1 MTTHNQPAN
10 PFALPPRSA
19 GSSSDGAEY
28 DRKEFKQWVEN
39 LPIGHVGQ
47 TSRDLHKILDSLGYV
62 NITPIE
68 RFEALEMLQPP
79 LRFAL
84 DSLTSH
90 YLLDPLPLPKR
101 EHLIAR
107 LRQELMIKCVVAY
120 KVVLEQFHDESFTG
134 YLLHKHARAEALRRV
149 LFYLGQLLLHSYQL
163 YQEVPP
169 YIWREIH
176 GIYHYAVENELYQRD
191 PLRENGTKE
200 LDALSA
206 EGLYK
211 QILLLA
217 LAGPYQLMK
226 GDVIKVYSALKKW
239 ASSADL
245 LPLKGQP
252 ETTAGFVVDV
262 LSDQP
267 PSPHGAQSRKQVSNG
282 WFLGTERLRKVLE
295 TALRDAA
302 GDPQA
307 GAARPLQA
315 AGNLSVDLVAKL
327 ALVWGLGLSRQDKR
341 SGVSGKI
348 LMTCGIEAMYDVL
361 GGERQP
367 NMTEQRLGFKVT
379 SDEERPESRTAKQLA
394 RDEYVI
400 DAGPELN
407 LKVAEPRPESDSQP
421 AGEKAAEEAGA
432 AKVCTKICTI
442 VDHSSNGYH
451 LTFSGG
457 GDSRVRVG
465 ELVGLR
471 PAATESTGSGAWQ
484 LGVIRW
490 LHTQKTA
497 RLSFGVEL
505 FGGEIR
511 PIAIRRERGGSGV
524 VDYWCGF
531 QELCEDGRSTL
542 ILPAFYAADGDRLFL
557 THNGDAQAIRLQ
569 QPLQRS
575 DSFVQFWYEVVSDK
589 TAGKAQVSAAGQA
602 PGQGIDTEF
611 ESIWQSLH

>member
-1 MTTHNQPAN
+1 MTIHSQQAN
-10 PFALPPRSA
+10 PFALPPRSVGA
-19 GSSSDGAEY
+19 TSNGAEY
-28 DRKEFKQWVEN
+28 DRKEFKQWVED

-47 TSRDLHKILDSLGYV
+47 TSRDLHKILERLGIV
-62 NITPIE
+62 NISPIE

-79 LRFAL
+79 LRFVL
-84 DSLTSH
+84 DSLTNH

-101 EHLIAR
+101 ERLIAR

-191 PLRENGTKE
+191 PLRENGTME
-200 LDALSA
+200 PDALSA

-211 QILLLA
+211 QALLLA

-226 GDVIKVYSALKKW
+226 GDAQKVYSALRKW
-239 ASSADL
+239 IAAVDL
-245 LPLKGQP
+245 IPLKGQP
-252 ETTAGFVVDV
+252 ATATGFVVDV
-262 LSDQP
+262 LSDHP
-267 PSPHGAQSRKQVSNG
+267 PSPFGSQSRKQVSNG
-282 WFLGTERLRKVLE
+282 WLLGTERLRKVLE
-295 TALRDAA
+295 TALQDATEDSQI
-302 GDPQA
+302 GT
-307 GAARPLQA
+307 ARPLQA
-315 AGNLSVDLVAKL
+315 AGNLSADLVAKL
-327 ALVWGLGLSRQDKR
+327 ALVWGLGLTRRGKR
-341 SGVSGKI
+341 SGDSGKI
-348 LMTCGIEAMYDVL
+348 LMTCGIEAMYDSL
-361 GGERQP
+361 GGELQP

-379 SDEERPESRTAKQLA
+379 TDEEPADSLAGKQLA
-394 RDEYVI
+394 QDEYVI
-400 DAGPELN
+400 DAGSDLN
-407 LKVAEPRPESDSQP
+407 MNVAEPGPESST
-421 AGEKAAEEAGA
+421 AAEIAAEEPETT
-432 AKVCTKICTI
+432 KVCTKICTI

-471 PAATESTGSGAWQ
+471 SAAADNTRSGGWR

-490 LHTQKTA
+490 LQAQKTA

-505 FGGEIR
+505 FEGEVK
-511 PIAIRRERGGSGV
+511 PISIRRERAGSSV
-524 VDYWCGF
+524 IDYWCGF
-531 QELCEDGRSTL
+531 QEYREDGRATL
-542 ILPAFYAADGDRLFL
+542 ILPAFYAADGDRLYL
-557 THNGDAQAIRLQ
+557 THNGDAQTIRLQ
-569 QPLQRS
+569 QALQRT
-575 DSFVQFWYEVVSDK
+575 DSFAQFWYEEISGIS
-589 TAGKAQVSAAGQA
+589 AGKQGVADAVEP
-602 PGQGIDTEF
+602 PGQGIDNEF

>member
-1 MTTHNQPAN
+1 VTTNSQPAN

-19 GSSSDGAEY
+19 GSASDGAEY
-28 DRKEFKQWVEN
+28 DRKEFKQWVED

-47 TSRDLHKILDSLGYV
+47 TSRDLHKILDRLGVV

-68 RFEALEMLQPP
+68 RFEALEMVQPP
-79 LRFAL
+79 LRFVLDAL
-84 DSLTSH
+84 TGH

-101 EHLIAR
+101 ERLIAR
-107 LRQELMIKCVVAY
+107 LRQDLMVKCVVAY

-191 PLRENGTKE
+191 PLRENGTTE
-200 LDALSA
+200 PDALSA

-226 GDVIKVYSALKKW
+226 GDVQKVYSALKKW
-239 ASSADL
+239 VAAVDL
-245 LPLKGQP
+245 IPLKGQP
-252 ETTAGFVVDV
+252 VTDTGFVVDV
-262 LSDQP
+262 LSDHP
-267 PSPHGAQSRKQVSNG
+267 PSPYGSQSRKQISNG
-282 WFLGTERLRKVLE
+282 WLLGTERLHKVLD
-295 TALRDAA
+295 TALQDAA
-302 GDPQA
+302 EGSQL
-307 GAARPLQA
+307 GAARPIQA
-315 AGNLSVDLVAKL
+315 AGNLSADLVAKL
-327 ALVWGLGLSRQDKR
+327 ALVWGLGLTRRGKR

-348 LMTCGIEAMYDVL
+348 LMTCGIEAMYASL
-361 GGERQP
+361 GGELQP

-379 SDEERPESRTAKQLA
+379 SDEEPMDSLAGQHLA

-400 DAGPELN
+400 DAGSDLN
-407 LKVAEPRPESDSQP
+407 LKVAEPEPGSQTVT
-421 AGEKAAEEAGA
+421 ERAAEEPET

-471 PAATESTGSGAWQ
+471 SASADNSKQGGWR

-490 LHTQKTA
+490 LQAQKAA
-497 RLSFGVEL
+497 RLAFGVEM
-505 FGGEIR
+505 FEGEIK
-511 PIAIRRERGGSGV
+511 PISIRRERAGSSV
-524 VDYWCGF
+524 IDYWCGF
-531 QELCEDGRSTL
+531 QEQREDGRSTL
-542 ILPAFYAADGDRLFL
+542 ILPTFYATDGDRLYL
-557 THNGDAQAIRLQ
+557 SHNGDAQTIRLQ
-569 QPLQRS
+569 QALQRT
-575 DSFVQFWYEVVSDK
+575 DSFVQLWYEELSGASAEKV
-589 TAGKAQVSAAGQA
+589 QVAAA
-602 PGQGIDTEF
+602 SEPLGQGMDNDF

>member
-1 MTTHNQPAN
+1 MTTHNQQAN

-19 GSSSDGAEY
+19 GSVSNGADY
-28 DRKEFKQWVEN
+28 DRKEFKQWVED

-47 TSRDLHKILDSLGYV
+47 TSRDLHKILDRLGKV
-62 NITPIE
+62 NISPIE

-79 LRFAL
+79 LRFVL
-84 DSLTSH
+84 DSLTNH

-101 EHLIAR
+101 ERLIAR
-107 LRQELMIKCVVAY
+107 LRQELMVKCVVAY

-191 PLRENGTKE
+191 PLRENGTTE
-200 LDALSA
+200 PDALSA

-226 GDVIKVYSALKKW
+226 GDVQKVYSALKKW
-239 ASSADL
+239 IKAVDL
-245 LPLKGQP
+245 IPLKGQP
-252 ETTAGFVVDV
+252 VTATGFVVDA

-267 PSPHGAQSRKQVSNG
+267 PSPYGSQSRKQISNG
-282 WFLGTERLRKVLE
+282 WLLGTERLPKVLE
-295 TALRDAA
+295 TALQNASEDS
-302 GDPQA
+302 QI

-315 AGNLSVDLVAKL
+315 AGNLSADLVAKL
-327 ALVWGLGLSRQDKR
+327 ALVWGVGLTRRGKR
-341 SGVSGKI
+341 SGISGKI
-348 LMTCGIEAMYDVL
+348 LMTCGIEAMYDSL
-361 GGERQP
+361 GGELQP

-379 SDEERPESRTAKQLA
+379 SDEEPEDVWAERHLA
-394 RDEYVI
+394 QDEYVI
-400 DAGPELN
+400 DAGPDLN
-407 LKVAEPRPESDSQP
+407 LKVAEPDPESQT
-421 AGEKAAEEAGA
+421 AAEMATEEPETT
-432 AKVCTKICTI
+432 KVCTKICSI
-442 VDHSSNGYH
+442 VDHSSSGYH

-457 GDSRVRVG
+457 GDNRVRVG

-471 PAATESTGSGAWQ
+471 AAATDDPGSGGWR

-490 LHTQKTA
+490 LQAQKAA

-505 FGGEIR
+505 FEGEIK
-511 PIAIRRERGGSGV
+511 PIAIRRERAGSSV
-524 VDYWCGF
+524 IDYWCGF
-531 QELCEDGRSTL
+531 QEHCEDGRSTL
-542 ILPAFYAADGDRLFL
+542 ILPAFYAADGDRLYL
-557 THNGDAQAIRLQ
+557 THNGDAQTIRLQ
-569 QPLQRS
+569 QALQRT
-575 DSFVQFWYEVVSDK
+575 DSFVQFWYEEI
-589 TAGKAQVSAAGQA
+589 SAAPGDKA
-602 PGQGIDTEF
+602 GVATSVEPPGQGIDGEF